1 MDAACPVILAGL
13 IPARAGNTGVVRCLP
28 GLLRAH
34 PRSRGEHRQR
44 ALVRGWPWGSS
55 PLARGTPGITTHA
68 ALARGLIPAR
78 AGNTHAGIPYRSGS
92 EAHPRSRGEHPLV
105 LSFRLFA
112 VGSSPLARGTL
123 GVLARIGCRHGL
135 IPARAGNTQCP
146 VHQLGRQRAHPRSR
160 GEHFEPFP
168 LLLDYEGS
176 SPLARGTRVVEG
188 TAKVLDGLI
197 PARAGNTPSR
207 TYTSAPS
214 RAHPRSR
221 GEHSS
226 TC

>member
-1 MDAACPVILAGL
+1 MGSSPLARGTRVDAACPVILAGL

-34 PRSRGEHRQR
+34 PRSRGEHVQLSSSGSYG
-44 ALVRGWPWGSS
+44 AGSS

-160 GEHFEPFP
+160 GEHLSP
-168 LLLDYEGS
+168 LSPLKRRPGS
-176 SPLARGTRVVEG
+176 SPLARGTLRCLSAG
-188 TAKVLDGLI
+188 NLDVGLI
-197 PARAGNTPSR
+197 PARAGNTNVD
-207 TYTSAPS
+207 
-214 RAHPRSR
+214 
-221 GEHSS
+221 
-226 TC
+226 